1 MDQDFNENIAFKSLI
16 EGYIECDETSA
27 IKFLS
32 SDWASYCFELI
43 QDVAGESIDIIDS
56 EIMEDLQEELIYYI
70 ENNFNLQFIYA
81 LKYFAFE

>member
-1 MDQDFNENIAFKSLI
+1 
-16 EGYIECDETSA
+16 
-27 IKFLS
+27 LS

-70 ENNFNLQFIYA
+70 ENNFNL
-81 LKYFAFE
+81 